1 MNLPNLNYVIGNVN
15 SPGQINEKQME
26 AKDPTQV
33 EVANTANSNKEED
46 KWSIVPAPKDGAVV
60 SFRSEKFETSYLGV
74 ESSALSTA
82 NLQANATEFRLTV
95 IGKDGS
101 DDIYHIQPIGGSPDC
116 AEKYLTMDD
125 PKGGTQ
131 ITLSPKMSND
141 THKQKWK
148 FKNAPTGDAGAN

>member
-74 ESSALSTA
+74 ESAAFAPPICKQMQLS
-82 NLQANATEFRLTV
+82 F
-95 IGKDGS
+95 G
-101 DDIYHIQPIGGSPDC
+101 
-116 AEKYLTMDD
+116 
-125 PKGGTQ
+125 
-131 ITLSPKMSND
+131 
-141 THKQKWK
+141 
-148 FKNAPTGDAGAN
+148 